1 MLKQSRDFSLPPFT
15 TGCLCVFTSPP
26 QYQNGVLKST
36 IYYGVGLTYR
46 QNTNRGRGDSAARA
60 LAAKAVLYQMGQIPR
75 PENVRP
81 EERGDIDSL
90 MAVLEANSNI

>member
-1 MLKQSRDFSLPPFT
+1 MRA
-15 TGCLCVFTSPP
+15 
-26 QYQNGVLKST
+26 T

-60 LAAKAVLYQMGQIPR
+60 LAAKATLYQMGQIAR
-75 PENVRP
+75 PEDVPP
-81 EERGDIDSL
+81 EARDDIDSL